1 LFSILQKFS
10 SEAPNS
16 LSSKS
21 PAGKSFNAHASHVD
35 VIADSMKL
43 KKNIEQYMNPGALD
57 QTRHA
62 YLLSAA
68 SDVIESFPLSS
79 WLTIGYLRYGSDAN
93 FLKRSGAGRVENC
106 QRFRICG

>member
-1 LFSILQKFS
+1 
-10 SEAPNS
+10 
-16 LSSKS
+16 
-21 PAGKSFNAHASHVD
+21 
-35 VIADSMKL
+35 MKL

-79 WLTIGYLRYGSDAN
+79 WLTIGDLRYGSDSDAN
-93 FLKRSGAGRVENC
+93 FLKRSGAGRVVASDLSDT
-106 QRFRICG
+106 RLKIAKDFRICG